1 MNTKPIIALAGLLI
15 LVGAAPSFA
24 QGVFQTPPAPNSSQ
38 SMPEPPDS
46 APLSARTLAPGSI
59 GQQRVGTVGTSRVQ
73 PYPAAAART
82 AQAWR

>member
-1 MNTKPIIALAGLLI
+1 MNTKSTIALGGLLI
-15 LVGAAPSFA
+15 LLGAAPCLA

-46 APLSARTLAPGSI
+46 APLSARTLAPGST
-59 GQQRVGTVGTSRVQ
+59 GQQRVGTIGATRVQ
-73 PYPAAAART
+73 PYPAAAAQT